1 MCLVFFLKSYRVI
14 AVVAHSTPKTGVEWA
29 TQRLLFLFRLMDLP
43 QAHALILTAVPN
55 LVYSLPPGVLERA
68 RSLYHW
74 RTGLDFG
81 STVWSV
87 LVLLAFLNFRWAAGL
102 GAWAASI
109 TSRPWLQGFC
119 FAPVILLLL
128 SVCHLPLAVL
138 GHHISLSYGQSIQGW
153 GSWFIDWNKALLLDL
168 ISGTVVLSVLFAL
181 IRKSPRWWLWLWV
194 LSLPVQL
201 LVVFVLPLVVDPM
214 FNHFEP
220 LAQRSPAL
228 VQQLE
233 RVVGRTGVSI
243 PPARMFLM
251 KASEKYTSSNAYVTG
266 FGSSRRVVVWDN
278 TLKSSP
284 PDEILLVF
292 GHELGHYVLHH
303 IERGL
308 AIGAVLSLFFL
319 WIGSH
324 LAGFLVRRYGARW
337 HIASLEDWAATG
349 VLMLVLTIL
358 SFVAEPIGNSISR
371 AQEHQADVFGS
382 EVVHGIVADPQKV
395 NAQSFQRLG
404 QESLEYPYPSRF
416 VVFWTYTHPPI
427 ADREAFAA
435 SYDPWQPGGHPRYF
449 SK

>member
-1 MCLVFFLKSYRVI
+1 VFFVFCGEPLMMV
-14 AVVAHSTPKTGVEWA
+14 
-29 TQRLLFLFRLMDLP
+29 LLQP
-43 QAHALILTAVPN
+43 HTAILTAVPN

-74 RTGLDFG
+74 RTALDFG
-81 STVWSV
+81 ATGWSI
-87 LVLLAFLNFRWAAGL
+87 LVLLVFLNFRWAAGL
-102 GAWAASI
+102 GAWATSI
-109 TSRPWLQGFC
+109 TTRRWVQGFC

-128 SVCHLPLAVL
+128 SLCHLPLAML

-153 GSWFIDWNKALLLDL
+153 GSWFIDWTKALLLDL

-181 IRKSPRWWLWLWV
+181 IRKSSRWWLWFWV

-220 LAQRSPAL
+220 LAQTNPAL

-233 RVVGRTGVSI
+233 RVVGRTEVSI
-243 PPARMFLM
+243 PPSRMFLM

-324 LAGFLVRRYGARW
+324 LVEFLIGRYGPRW
-337 HIASLEDWAATG
+337 HIASLEDWAATAA
-349 VLMLVLTIL
+349 LMLVLAIL

-404 QESLEYPYPSRF
+404 QESLEYPYPSCF

-435 SYDPWQPGGHPRYF
+435 SYDPWKPGGHPRYF

>member
-1 MCLVFFLKSYRVI
+1 MVLLQPHA
-14 AVVAHSTPKTGVEWA
+14 AVV
-29 TQRLLFLFRLMDLP
+29 
-43 QAHALILTAVPN
+43 TAVPN

-74 RTGLDFG
+74 RTALDFG
-81 STVWSV
+81 SAVWSV
-87 LVLLAFLNFRWAAGL
+87 VVLLAFLNFRWVAGL
-102 GAWAASI
+102 GAWATSI
-109 TSRPWLQGFC
+109 TSQPWLQGFC

-128 SVCHLPLAVL
+128 SVCHLPLAML

-153 GSWFIDWNKALLLDL
+153 GSWFIDWNKALLLNL
-168 ISGTVVLSVLFAL
+168 VSGTVVLSVLFAL

-220 LAQRSPAL
+220 LAQTSPAL

-266 FGSSRRVVVWDN
+266 FGSSQRVVVWDN
-278 TLKSSP
+278 TLKSLP

-324 LAGFLVRRYGARW
+324 LVGFLIRRYGPRW

-349 VLMLVLTIL
+349 VLMLVLSIL

-404 QESLEYPYPSRF
+404 QESLEYPYPSCF

>member
-1 MCLVFFLKSYRVI
+1 MMVLQSLYTAMI
-14 AVVAHSTPKTGVEWA
+14 AAAP
-29 TQRLLFLFRLMDLP
+29 R
-43 QAHALILTAVPN
+43 
-55 LVYSLPPGVLERA
+55 LVYTLTPDVLERA

-74 RTGLDFG
+74 RTALDFG
-81 STVWSV
+81 SAVWSI
-87 LVLLAFLNFRWAAGL
+87 LALLAFLNFRWAAAL
-102 GAWAASI
+102 DTWAASI
-109 TSRPWLQGFC
+109 TNRRWLQGFC

-128 SVCHLPLAVL
+128 SLCHLPLAML

-153 GSWFIDWNKALLLDL
+153 GSWFIDWTKALLLDL
-168 ISGTVVLSVLFAL
+168 ISGTVVLSALFAL
-181 IRKSPRWWLWLWV
+181 IRKSSRWWLWFWV

-220 LAQRSPAL
+220 LAQTNPAL

-243 PPARMFLM
+243 PPSRMFLM

-308 AIGAVLSLFFL
+308 AMGAVLSLFFL

-324 LAGFLVRRYGARW
+324 LVGFLIRRYGQRW
-337 HIASLEDWAATG
+337 HIDSLEDWAATAA
-349 VLMLVLTIL
+349 LMLVLSIL
-358 SFVAEPIGNSISR
+358 SFFAEPIGNSISR
-371 AQEHQADVFGS
+371 AQEHQADVFGI

-404 QESLEYPYPSRF
+404 QESLEYPYPSCF

-427 ADREAFAA
+427 AAREAFAA
-435 SYDPWQPGGHPRYF
+435 NYDPWKPGGHPQYF
-449 SK
+449 SR

>member
-1 MCLVFFLKSYRVI
+1 M
-14 AVVAHSTPKTGVEWA
+14 A
-29 TQRLLFLFRLMDLP
+29 LLQP
-43 QAHALILTAVPN
+43 HTAILTAVPD

-81 STVWSV
+81 STIWSV

-102 GAWAASI
+102 GSWAASI

-128 SVCHLPLAVL
+128 SVCHLPLAML

-181 IRKSPRWWLWLWV
+181 IRRSPRWWLWLWV
-194 LSLPVQL
+194 LSLPMQL

-220 LAQRSPAL
+220 LAQTNPAL

-324 LAGFLVRRYGARW
+324 LARFLVRRYGARW

-349 VLMLVLTIL
+349 VLMLVLAIL
-358 SFVAEPIGNSISR
+358 SFVAEPMGNSISR

>member
-1 MCLVFFLKSYRVI
+1 VVLVLAAI
-14 AVVAHSTPKTGVEWA
+14 PK
-29 TQRLLFLFRLMDLP
+29 
-43 QAHALILTAVPN
+43 
-55 LVYSLPPGVLERA
+55 LVYSLPPGELDRA

-81 STVWSV
+81 STLWSV
-87 LVLLAFLNFRWAAGL
+87 LVLLALLNFRWAAGL

-109 TSRPWLQGFC
+109 TAKPWVQGLC
-119 FAPVILLLL
+119 FAPVLLLL
-128 SVCHLPLAVL
+128 LTMLDLPIAVL
-138 GHHISLSYGQSIQGW
+138 RHHISLSYGQSIQGW
-153 GSWFIDWNKALLLDL
+153 GSWFVDWGKALMLDL

-181 IRKSPRWWLWLWV
+181 IRKSRHWWLWLWV
-194 LSLPVQL
+194 VSVPMQV

-220 LAQRSPAL
+220 LAQTSPAL
-228 VQQLE
+228 VQKLE
-233 RVVGRTGVSI
+233 EVVGKTGVSI
-243 PPARMFLM
+243 PPGRMFLM

-278 TLKSSP
+278 TIKHSP

-319 WIGSH
+319 WIGSR
-324 LAGFLVRRYGARW
+324 LARWLVLRYGPRW
-337 HIASLEDWAATG
+337 HIASLEEWGATA
-349 VLMLVLTIL
+349 VLLLVLTIL
-358 SFVAEPIGNSISR
+358 TFVAEPIGNSISR

-382 EVVHGIVADPQKV
+382 EVVHGIVAEPQKV
-395 NAQSFQRLG
+395 GAQSFQRLG
-404 QESLEYPYPSRF
+404 EESLEYPYPSPF

-427 ADREAFAA
+427 AEREAFAA
-435 SYDPWQPGGHPRYF
+435 KYDPWQQGTEPRYF

>member
-1 MCLVFFLKSYRVI
+1 LTVLSLQDYAGMLI
-14 AVVAHSTPKTGVEWA
+14 ATPG
-29 TQRLLFLFRLMDLP
+29 M
-43 QAHALILTAVPN
+43 
-55 LVYSLPPGVLERA
+55 VYTLAPGVLERA

-81 STVWSV
+81 STLWSV
-87 LVLLAFLNFRWAAGL
+87 LVLLAFLNFRWAARL
-102 GAWAASI
+102 GGWA
-109 TSRPWLQGFC
+109 TSVTPRPWLQGLC
-119 FAPVILLLL
+119 FAPVFLLLWTL
-128 SVCHLPLAVL
+128 FHLPLAIL
-138 GHHISLSYGQSIQGW
+138 SHHISLAYGQSIQGW
-153 GSWFIDWNKALLLDL
+153 GSWSVDRIKALLLDL
-168 ISGTVVLSVLFAL
+168 ISGTVAFSVVFAL
-181 IRKSPRWWLWLWV
+181 IRKSPRWWLWLW
-194 LSLPVQL
+194 LISLPMEVL
-201 LVVFVLPLVVDPM
+201 LVFVLPLVVDPM

-220 LAQRSPAL
+220 LAQSNPAL

-233 RVVGRTGVSI
+233 RVIEKTGVSI

-266 FGSSRRVVVWDN
+266 FGSSQRVVVWDN
-278 TLKSSP
+278 TIKHSP

-308 AIGAVLSLFFL
+308 AIGAVVSLFFL
-319 WIGSH
+319 WIGSR
-324 LAGFLVRRYGARW
+324 LARFLVGRYGPRW
-337 HIASLEDWAATG
+337 HIASLEDWPATA
-349 VLMLVLTIL
+349 VLLLVLTVL

-382 EVVHGIVADPQKV
+382 EVVRGIVADPQKV

-404 QESLEYPYPSRF
+404 EESLEYPYPSPF

-427 ADREAFAA
+427 AEREAFAA
-435 SYDPWQPGGHPRYF
+435 GYDPWGPGGHPRYF